1 MVAIPSYKLPSGAA
15 MPAFGLGTWRMGEN
29 RGRRAEEV
37 AALRLGL
44 DLGVTLID
52 TAEMYGDGGA
62 EEIVAEAIAG
72 ARDRAFIVSK
82 VYPHNAGKRAAI
94 EACERSL
101 KRLQTDRI
109 DVYLLHWPGSVPVA
123 ETLEAFE
130 KLRRDGKIVD
140 HGVSNLDTS
149 DMEEWHAAPGGERV
163 ATNQILYNLSRR
175 GPEHDLIPWCRRHKI
190 PVMAY
195 SPVDQGRILKNAA
208 LKRVADRLG
217 ATPAQVALAW
227 LLGRDGIV
235 VIPKAVKPDHVR
247 EDVAALDLKLS
258 TSDLAELDKAFP
270 PPKGASRLEML

>member
-52 TAEMYGDGGA
+52 TAEMYGEGAA
-62 EEIVAEAIAG
+62 EEILAEAIAG
-72 ARDRAFIVSK
+72 ARDRVFIVSK

-101 KRLQTDRI
+101 KRLRTDRI
-109 DVYLLHWPGSVPVA
+109 DVYLLHWPGSAPVA

-130 KLRRDGKIVD
+130 QLRRDGKIRD

-149 DMEEWHAAPGGERV
+149 DMEEWRAAPGGERV

-175 GPEHDLIPWCRRHKI
+175 GPEHELIPWCRRHKI

-247 EDVAALDLKLS
+247 EDVAALDLKLGAG
-258 TSDLAELDKAFP
+258 DLAELDKAFP